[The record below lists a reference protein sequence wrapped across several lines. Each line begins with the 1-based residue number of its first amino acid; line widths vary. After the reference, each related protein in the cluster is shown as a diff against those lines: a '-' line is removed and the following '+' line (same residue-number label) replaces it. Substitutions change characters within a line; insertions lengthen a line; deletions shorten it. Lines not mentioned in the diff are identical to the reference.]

1 MNTGE
6 TSVQVAS
13 ATGGRPTDEE
23 LDLFGLTHRGK
34 VRSEN
39 QDHFLLGTIHP
50 QVVVHGTSLPEP
62 DTLPL
67 RGGRFGTVLLV
78 ADGVGGGSDGGA
90 AARLAGEVV
99 TRYVASTLR
108 CYHLAGAKG
117 DEAFFEALR
126 EAALQAHDAVR
137 AEAASRTGNAQMA
150 TTLTLG
156 IGVWPWLY
164 VVQVGDSR
172 CYLYAQ
178 GRLRQITRDQ
188 TVAQALLDQ
197 GILRPDDAQRSPL
210 SSVLASAIGS
220 AEATPV
226 VTRVDVAERGCVVL
240 FCSDGL
246 TRHVTDDELA
256 QHLASMTS
264 AEQVCRALLDLA
276 LARGGTDNITIIA
289 GRAPLNV
296 RTSGA
301 GAR

>member
-1 MNTGE
+1 MSTGE

-13 ATGGRPTDEE
+13 VTGGRPTDEE

-34 VRSEN
+34 VRAEN

-50 QVVVHGTSLPEP
+50 HVVVHGTSLPEP
-62 DTLPL
+62 EKLPL

-78 ADGVGGGSDGGA
+78 ADGVGGGADGGA
-90 AARLAGEVV
+90 AARLTGEAV

-108 CYHLAGAKG
+108 CYHLAGANG
-117 DEAFFEALR
+117 DEAFFAALR

-137 AEAASRTGNAQMA
+137 AEAASRTGDHQMA

-172 CYLYAQ
+172 CYLYTG

-188 TVAQALLDQ
+188 TVAQQLLDQ
-197 GILRPDDAQRSPL
+197 GILSPADAKRSPL

-220 AEATPV
+220 ADAAPV
-226 VTRVDVAERGCVVL
+226 VMRVDVAERGCVVL

-246 TRHVTDDELA
+246 TRHVSDDEIA

-264 AEQVCRALLDLA
+264 SEQVCNALLAQA
-276 LARGGTDNITIIA
+276 LERGGTDNITIIA
-289 GRAPLNV
+289 GRAPLKT

-301 GAR
+301 Q